1 MGVPVVTALRARGP
15 GRVAVEL
22 DGAPWRVVPLE
33 AVYGAGLA
41 VGGTLDRP
49 TARRSGASCG
59 GSAPRPSRCGRC
71 GRATTRRRR
80 SSSGSPRGEPPST
93 VRRDTV
99 EAAQRAGL
107 VDDRRF
113 AFQRAEQLASRGS
126 GDLLIGDDLERQ
138 GVPPELVRLA
148 IAALEP
154 EAARADTIVAARG
167 TSPKTARYLAS
178 RGFSEA
184 ALETIVANLA
194 SDSVRIGKLHP
205 TFHLH
210 RAHSENRLS
219 DELLQLEPTDLRQLR
234 RSAEG
239 TPTEIATQHD
249 RFLPGGRRAG
259 GVWM

>member
-1 MGVPVVTALRARGP
+1 MGAPVVTALRARGH

-33 AVYGAGLA
+33 AVYAAELA
-41 VGGTLDRP
+41 VGSSLDRT
-49 TARRSGASCG
+49 TARLLGRELRRLRAQATALRALRARDHTAASLERRLATRG
-59 GSAPRPSRCGRC
+59 T
-71 GRATTRRRR
+71 RA
-80 SSSGSPRGEPPST
+80 T

-113 AFQRAEQLASRGS
+113 AIQRAEQLASRGS
-126 GDLLIGDDLERQ
+126 GDLLIGDDLERH
-138 GVPPELVRLA
+138 GVPPELVRVA

-184 ALETIVANLA
+184 ALETIVADLA
-194 SDSVRIGKLHP
+194 SDALG
-205 TFHLH
+205 
-210 RAHSENRLS
+210 
-219 DELLQLEPTDLRQLR
+219 
-234 RSAEG
+234 
-239 TPTEIATQHD
+239 
-249 RFLPGGRRAG
+249 
-259 GVWM
+259 